1 MAVRVQ
7 SDPFDAGAEL
17 TVFSSSVSGAG
28 AVVSFTGIVRGDND
42 LAALEIEHYQAMTTP
57 AIEAIVAE
65 ASTRWSLSDALV
77 IHRHG
82 RLAVGEAIM
91 MVVTA
96 APHRRAAFEAAD
108 FLMDYLKS
116 RAPFWKKEIGP
127 DGEMW
132 VAAKGSDEDDLKWWK
147 EIGNDRFGA
156 ILA

>member
-1 MAVRVQ
+1 MSVRVQ

-17 TVFSSSVSGAG
+17 TAFSGTVPGAG

-42 LAALEIEHYQAMTTP
+42 LAALEIEHYPAMTQS
-57 AIEAIVAE
+57 AIEAMVAE
-65 ASTRWSLSDALV
+65 ARSRWSLSGCLV

-82 RLAVGEAIM
+82 TLAVGEAIM
-91 MVVTA
+91 MVATA

-127 DGEMW
+127 EGAAW
-132 VAAKGSDEDDLKWWK
+132 VAAKDSDEDDLNRW
-147 EIGNDRFGA
+147 
-156 ILA
+156 

>member
-116 RAPFWKKEIGP
+116 RAPFWKKETTA
-127 DGEMW
+127 DGSAW
-132 VAAKGSDEDDLKWWK
+132 VAAKDDDESALNRW
-147 EIGNDRFGA
+147 
-156 ILA
+156 